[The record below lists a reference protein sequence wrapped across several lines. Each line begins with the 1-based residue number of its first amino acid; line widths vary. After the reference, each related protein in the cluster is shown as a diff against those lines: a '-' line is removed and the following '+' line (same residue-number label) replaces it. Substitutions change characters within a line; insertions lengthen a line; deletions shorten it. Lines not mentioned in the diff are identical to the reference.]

1 MSSVKGVAIM
11 TSAEALAYE
20 RELEENQKKVRQLV
34 LDSLEDVKKGK
45 GRDFDEVFGEL
56 EKRYQNV

>member
-20 RELEENQKKVRQLV
+20 RELEENQKKVRQLFHN
-34 LDSLEDVKKGK
+34 LYSYAVK
-45 GRDFDEVFGEL
+45 
-56 EKRYQNV
+56 YQIIPQK

>member
-1 MSSVKGVAIM
+1 M

-45 GRDFDEVFGEL
+45 ERDFDKVFGEI
-56 EKRYQNV
+56 ENITYACR